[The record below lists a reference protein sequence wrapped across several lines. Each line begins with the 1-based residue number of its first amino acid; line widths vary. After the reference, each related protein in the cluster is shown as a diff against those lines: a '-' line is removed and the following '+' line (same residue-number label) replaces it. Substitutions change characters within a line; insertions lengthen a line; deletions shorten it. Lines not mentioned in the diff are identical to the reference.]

1 MIIKVGKN
9 ISFKKKI
16 SKDLIKKFSKLSGD
30 NNPIHINEKYV
41 SKTAYKKIVAHGMLS
56 ETYLSKIIGTKLP
69 GKGSLWV
76 EKEVKY
82 LKIVRVNDVI
92 TFKANVEEIDEKN
105 RIAFINIYG
114 LNQYGE
120 KVINSNNKVIIPENC
135 KIDSKKTVK
144 KEKNIIKIKNIKN
157 KTILVLGA
165 SGGIGFEIV
174 KKFLKS
180 GYIVHCQYFSEKKN
194 LYKLKKKFKDKIFI
208 HHLDIK
214 SNISLL
220 KFFKSIKKIKFTH
233 LINCIIPKIYNKE
246 FINVTKRDYEYYF
259 SKLFFNIVEII
270 NKISKKF
277 IENKN
282 GNIIDVSTV
291 FLKIP
296 ERNFLPYITYKGA
309 MKSFIKTLS
318 IELSGYN
325 IRVNIITAGVTETNQ
340 ISNMT
345 KKQKMLIA
353 ARTPLK
359 RIASVRDIANAAK
372 FLASEDSSFIN
383 AADLNV
389 DGGIV

>member
-180 GYIVHCQYFSEKKN
+180 GYIVHCQYFSEKKI
-194 LYKLKKKFKDKIFI
+194 Y
-208 HHLDIK
+208 
-214 SNISLL
+214 
-220 KFFKSIKKIKFTH
+220 
-233 LINCIIPKIYNKE
+233 IN
-246 FINVTKRDYEYYF
+246 
-259 SKLFFNIVEII
+259 
-270 NKISKKF
+270 
-277 IENKN
+277 
-282 GNIIDVSTV
+282 
-291 FLKIP
+291 
-296 ERNFLPYITYKGA
+296 
-309 MKSFIKTLS
+309 
-318 IELSGYN
+318 
-325 IRVNIITAGVTETNQ
+325 
-340 ISNMT
+340 
-345 KKQKMLIA
+345 
-353 ARTPLK
+353 
-359 RIASVRDIANAAK
+359 
-372 FLASEDSSFIN
+372 
-383 AADLNV
+383 
-389 DGGIV
+389 